1 MIGRENLKAFILDN
15 HLYQPLLSSQSAV
28 VTVSPVSLNESET
41 DFVSALI
48 GWLDRNEAS
57 LAESKTGI
65 YLLRNKSR
73 GSGIGFFEA
82 GNFYPDF
89 IVWAVTGKQ
98 QNVVF
103 VEPHGISNEG
113 PGHAKVQFHKTIKD
127 IEGRLKD
134 PHLRLESAIVT
145 PTDFAAVKDR
155 SFSKKDWADNH
166 VFFMKDLDA
175 QGLPVFVEAVMELIV

>member
-1 MIGRENLKAFILDN
+1 LGN
-15 HLYQPLLSSQSAV
+15 HLYQPLLSVKSGGGVSI
-28 VTVSPVSLNESET
+28 SPVALNESET
-41 DFVSALI
+41 DFVSAFM

-57 LAESKTGI
+57 LAESKTAI

-89 IVWAVTGKQ
+89 ILWAVTGKQ

-103 VEPHGISNEG
+103 VEPHGISHEG
-113 PGHAKVQFHKTIKD
+113 TGHAKVQFHKTIKE
-127 IEGRLKD
+127 IEGRLAD
-134 PHLRLESAIVT
+134 QHLRLESAIVT

-155 SFSKKDWADNH
+155 RWSRKDWADNH
-166 VFFMKDLDA
+166 VYFMKDLDS
-175 QGLPVFVEAVMELIV
+175 QGLPVFIEAVMGLIR

>member
-1 MIGRENLKAFILDN
+1 VA
-15 HLYQPLLSSQSAV
+15 
-28 VTVSPVSLNESET
+28 LNESET
-41 DFVSALI
+41 GFVSAFMA
-48 GWLDRNEAS
+48 WLDRNETQ
-57 LAESKTGI
+57 LAELETSI

-89 IVWAVTGKQ
+89 ILWAVTGKQ

-103 VEPHGISNEG
+103 VEPHGITHEG
-113 PGHAKVQFHKTIKD
+113 TGHAKVQFHKTIKD
-127 IEGRLKD
+127 IERRLAD

-145 PTDFAAVKDR
+145 PTDFAAVQDR
-155 SFSKKDWADNH
+155 RWTSKDWADNH

-175 QGLPVFVEAVMELIV
+175 QGLPVFIESVMGLIR